1 MAIFDWETIS
11 QAEVYTKAANKKRMA
26 GEAMGLLIERSEN
39 EPLSHPSVAPLQ
51 VAENK

>member
-39 EPLSHPSVAPLQ
+39 EPLSHPC
-51 VAENK
+51 K